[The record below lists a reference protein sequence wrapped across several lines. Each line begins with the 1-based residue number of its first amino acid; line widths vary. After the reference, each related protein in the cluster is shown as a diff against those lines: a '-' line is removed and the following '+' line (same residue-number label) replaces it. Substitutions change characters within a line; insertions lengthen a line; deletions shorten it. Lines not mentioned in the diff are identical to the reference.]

1 MPKTSSK
8 PQTETRGFETE
19 AKQLLHLM
27 IHSLYSNKE
36 IFLRELISNASD
48 AVDKLRF
55 EALSNPELL
64 AANTQPSVTIDYD
77 SEAKTITLSDTGIGM
92 SRDEVISNLGTI
104 AKSGTAAFLQGLT
117 GDQKKDSQLIGQF
130 GVGFYSAFIV
140 ADTVE
145 VLTRRAGTEAQSATL
160 WRSSGEADYTIESA
174 EKAEAGTVITL
185 HLKAG
190 EADFAD
196 GYRIRSVVKK
206 YADHLSIPVLMEK
219 EDHASKNESDETSDA
234 ASTDNNPDSKPK
246 KVYEVINA
254 AQALWTRSRKDVKDD
269 EYKEFYKLVTHD
281 YQDPLNWSHNRVEG
295 KLEYT
300 SLLYIPGQAPYDLW
314 NRDAARGLKLY
325 VQRVF
330 IMDEAEQFLPL
341 YLRFI
346 KGVVDS
352 NDISLNVS
360 REILQQDPVVDSMRS
375 ALTKRALDML
385 EKLKKSKP
393 EDYAKFWKEFGL
405 VLKEGPA
412 EDFANKERIAKLLL
426 FNSTHSAGDAQDQ
439 GLEDYVGRMK
449 EGQEKIYFLVAE
461 SAKAARNS
469 PHLEIFRKKG
479 IEVLLLS
486 DRIDEWLISHLRDF
500 DGKQLQ
506 DVSRGELDLG
516 KLDDEADKKEQEE
529 VEKKLEGLI
538 TRVSAVLEGKV
549 KSVRLS
555 HRLTDSPACLAV
567 DDYDMGLQMRKI
579 MEASGQEVPE
589 VKPIFE
595 LNPEHLLVTKMDS
608 EQDEERFAD
617 IAQILFAQATLAEGS
632 QLDDPVEFSARL
644 NKLLLSLG

>member
-1 MPKTSSK
+1 MAEVKK
-8 PQTETRGFETE
+8 ETLGFQTE
-19 AKQLLHLM
+19 AKQLLQLM

-48 AVDKLRF
+48 AIDKHRF
-55 EALSNPELL
+55 ESLTNSALVEDETSYQIRVL
-64 AANTQPSVTIDYD
+64 ADPD
-77 SEAKTITLSDTGIGM
+77 AKTISIIDNGIGM
-92 SRDEVISNLGTI
+92 NRDDVISHLGTI
-104 AKSGTAAFLQGLT
+104 AKSGTAEFLAGLT

-140 ADTVE
+140 AKEVVVE
-145 VLTRRAGTEAQSATL
+145 TRRAGDAPTEAVRWT
-160 WRSSGEADYTIESA
+160 SSGEADYQIESI
-174 EKAEAGTVITL
+174 EKADRGTKVVL
-185 HLKAG
+185 HLHSDH
-190 EADFAD
+190 EEFLS
-196 GYRIRSVVKK
+196 YWRLQNVIKK
-206 YADHLSIPVLMEK
+206 YADHVSVPVSILKPQEK
-219 EDHASKNESDETSDA
+219 EEDEPTE
-234 ASTDNNPDSKPK
+234 
-246 KVYEVINA
+246 EVINSA
-254 AQALWTRSRKDVKDD
+254 TALWTRSRSDIKDE
-269 EYKEFYKLVTHD
+269 EYQEFYKHIAHD
-281 YQDPLNWSHNRVEG
+281 FQDALTWSHNRVEG
-295 KLEYT
+295 KLDYT
-300 SLLYIPGQAPYDLW
+300 SLIYVPAKAPFDLW
-314 NRDAARGLKLY
+314 NREAPKGLKLY

-393 EDYAKFWKEFGL
+393 DDYAQFWKEFGL

-426 FNSTHSAGDAQDQ
+426 FNSTHSAEDSQDQ
-439 GLEDYVGRMK
+439 SLEDYVGRMK
-449 EGQEKIYFLVAE
+449 DGQDKIYFLVAE
-461 SAKAARNS
+461 SAKAARCS

-486 DRIDEWLISHLRDF
+486 DRIDEWLISHLRNF

-506 DVSRGELDLG
+506 DISRGELDLG

-529 VEKKLEGLI
+529 IEKKLEGLI
-538 TRVSAVLEGKV
+538 SRVSAVLDGKV

-595 LNPEHLLVTKMDS
+595 LNPDHSLVTKMDS

-632 QLDDPVEFSARL
+632 QLDNPAEFSARL

>member
-1 MPKTSSK
+1 MSKTADQ
-8 PQTETRGFETE
+8 PQAETRGFETE

-55 EALSNPELL
+55 EALSNPILL
-64 AANTQPSVTIDYD
+64 AGDTQPNVTIDFD
-77 SEAKTITLSDTGIGM
+77 AEANTITLADTGIGM
-92 SRDEVISNLGTI
+92 SRDEVISHLGTI
-104 AKSGTAAFLQGLT
+104 AKSGTAAFLENLT

-140 ADTVE
+140 ADQVE
-145 VLTRRAGTEAQSATL
+145 VLTRRAGTEAESATL
-160 WRSSGEADYTIESA
+160 WRSSGEADYTL
-174 EKAEAGTVITL
+174 EKAVKAHAGTTITL
-185 HLKAG
+185 HLKAD
-190 EADFAD
+190 ESDFAD

-206 YADHLSIPVLMEK
+206 YADHLSIPVMMAK
-219 EDHASKNESDETSDA
+219 EDYAAETENDAEDGEAS
-234 ASTDNNPDSKPK
+234 PK
-246 KVYEVINA
+246 VEVEYEAINA
-254 AQALWTRSRKDVKDD
+254 AQALWTRSRKDVKED
-269 EYKEFYKLVTHD
+269 EYKEFYKLVTHE
-281 YQDPLNWSHNRVEG
+281 YEDPLNWSHNRVEG

-300 SLLYIPGQAPYDLW
+300 SLLYIPDRAPYDLW

-385 EKLKKSKP
+385 EKLKKSEP
-393 EDYAKFWKEFGL
+393 EAYAQFWKEFGL

-412 EDFANKERIAKLLL
+412 EDFANKERVAKLLQ
-426 FNSTHSAGDAQDQ
+426 FNSTQSDGDAQDQ
-439 GLEDYVGRMK
+439 SLEDYVSRMQ

-479 IEVLLLS
+479 IEVLLLC
-486 DRIDEWLISHLRDF
+486 DRIDEWLVSHLRDF

-516 KLDDEADKKEQEE
+516 KLEDEDDKKEQEE
-529 VEKKLEGLI
+529 VEKKLEGLVG
-538 TRVSAVLEGKV
+538 RVTAVLEGKV

-555 HRLTDSPACLAV
+555 HRLIDSPACLAV
-567 DDYDMGLQMRKI
+567 DDHDMGLQMRKI

-595 LNPEHLLVTKMDS
+595 MNPEHLLVKKLDS

-617 IAQILFAQATLAEGS
+617 IAEILFAQATLAEGS
-632 QLDDPVEFSARL
+632 QLEDPAEFSARL

>member
-1 MPKTSSK
+1 MTKAKSNT
-8 PQTETRGFETE
+8 TETRGFETE

-55 EALSNPELL
+55 EALSDPSLL
-64 AANTQPSVTIDYD
+64 EGLGDNAQPSVTIDFD
-77 SEAKTITLSDTGIGM
+77 AEKHTITLSDTGIGM
-92 SRDEVISNLGTI
+92 SREEVITNLGTI
-104 AKSGTAAFLQGLT
+104 AKSGTAAFLEGLT

-140 ADTVE
+140 ADSVE
-145 VLTRRAGTEAQSATL
+145 VLTRRAGTQTATL
-160 WRSSGEADYTIESA
+160 WRSSGEADYTLEEA
-174 EKAEAGTVITL
+174 EKAETGTSITL
-185 HLKAG
+185 HLKAD
-190 EADFAD
+190 ETDFAD
-196 GYRIRSVVKK
+196 SYRIRSVVKK

-219 EDHASKNESDETSDA
+219 EDFSA
-234 ASTDNNPDSKPK
+234 PDSESEEKAEPKPK
-246 KVYEVINA
+246 EYEVVNA
-254 AQALWTRSRKDVKDD
+254 AKALWTRSRSDVSD
-269 EYKEFYKLVTHD
+269 EEYNEFYKHISHD
-281 YQDPLNWSHNRVEG
+281 FEAPLNWSHNKVEG

-300 SLLYIPGQAPYDLW
+300 SLLYLPGRAPYDLW

-360 REILQQDPVVDSMRS
+360 REILQQDPAVESMRS

-385 EKLKKSKP
+385 EKLKKKDL
-393 EDYAKFWKEFGL
+393 EAYTTFWKEFGL

-412 EDFANKERIAKLLL
+412 EDFANKERIAKLML
-426 FNSTHSAGDAQDQ
+426 FNSTQSAGSEQDQ
-439 GLEDYVGRMK
+439 SLEDYAGRMQ
-449 EGQEKIYFLVAE
+449 EGQEKIYYLVAE

-479 IEVLLLS
+479 LEVLLLS
-486 DRIDEWLISHLRDF
+486 DRIDEWLVSHLRDF

-506 DVSRGELDLG
+506 DIGRGELDLG
-516 KLDDEADKKEQEE
+516 DLDDESTKQAQEE
-529 VEKKLEGLI
+529 VEKKLEGLVS
-538 TRVSAVLEGKV
+538 RVSEVMGEKV

-567 DDYDMGLQMRKI
+567 DDNDMGLQMRKI

-595 LNPEHLLVTKMDS
+595 LNPEHPLVVKLDL
-608 EQDEERFAD
+608 EQDEERFGD
-617 IAQILFAQATLAEGS
+617 IAEILFAQATLAEGA
-632 QLDDPVEFSARL
+632 QIEDPAEFSARL
-644 NKLLLSLG
+644 SKLLMTLG